1 MLASRAMHRRQVIVL
16 TVLGTVLQG
25 CLGTMVGAL
34 VAPQTVAV
42 ASAGNLVNQ
51 GVSALDEAAQ
61 AATTAED
68 IDRMIAR
75 NPNATNSA
83 ELMNLR
89 GQLEQRSLPAT
100 QARRRGIPPPPSEY
114 ERRLTPPPRSEP
126 VYASGPGHSYRL
138 VGPRRDGTQV
148 LVENEIIDDLSPAHS
163 RSEPKPF
170 TTTRTS
176 SIPPYRVPIYQYGW
190 NPDPEPLPERRSS
203 ALP

>member
-1 MLASRAMHRRQVIVL
+1 MRRRQVIAL
-16 TVLGTVLQG
+16 ALLGTIFQG

-42 ASAGNLVNQ
+42 TSAGNLVNQ

-61 AATTAED
+61 AATTADD
-68 IDRMIAR
+68 IDRMIAQ
-75 NPNATNSA
+75 NPNAVNSA

-100 QARRRGIPPPPSEY
+100 QARQRGIPPPPSEF
-114 ERRLTPPPRSEP
+114 ERRVKQPARSEP
-126 VYASGPGHSYRL
+126 VYTSGPGRSYRQI
-138 VGPRRDGTQV
+138 GPRRDGTQV
-148 LVENEIIDDLSPAHS
+148 LIENEIIDDLAPTPS
-163 RSEPKPF
+163 RSESKPF

-176 SIPPYRVPIYQYGW
+176 SIPPYRIPIYQYGW

-203 ALP
+203 AAP